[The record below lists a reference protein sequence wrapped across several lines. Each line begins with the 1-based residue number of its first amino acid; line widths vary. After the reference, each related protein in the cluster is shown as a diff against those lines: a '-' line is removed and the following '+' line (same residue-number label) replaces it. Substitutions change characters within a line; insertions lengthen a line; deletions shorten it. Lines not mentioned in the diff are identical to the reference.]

1 MGKHYVPQSVHFWFG
16 FLFNGLLLWIWYF
29 SKWHLGL
36 LFCNEYTVKLSGALK
51 MSYLLNMWLYLMIY
65 LDEIVKNTSRSANFT
80 KKSVEVN

>member
-36 LFCNEYTVKLSGALK
+36 FFCNEYTVKLSGG
-51 MSYLLNMWLYLMIY
+51 SQNELLI
-65 LDEIVKNTSRSANFT
+65 EHVIVFDDIFRWNC
-80 KKSVEVN
+80 